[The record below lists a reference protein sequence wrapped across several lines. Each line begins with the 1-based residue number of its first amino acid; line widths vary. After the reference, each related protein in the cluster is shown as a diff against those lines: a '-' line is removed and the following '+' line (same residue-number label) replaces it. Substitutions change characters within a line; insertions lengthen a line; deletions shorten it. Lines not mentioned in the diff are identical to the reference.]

1 MPDNTGTRGE
11 PDRSL
16 INVNQDHELRY
27 WTQTLDVTEDELR
40 AAVEAVGTSA
50 DKVREYLQ
58 RRR

>member
-1 MPDNTGTRGE
+1 M
-11 PDRSL
+11 
-16 INVNQDHELRY
+16 RY

>member
-1 MPDNTGTRGE
+1 MTDNTRTRGE